1 MQIRIPSRDDKNCAF
16 DIPCVTKKRNQG
28 EDNASALISDQ
39 APIYYMVKEDFHL
52 KLMVTKN
59 SFRGPMVLTRFVEVT
74 ETPFKWTSKYSLP
87 FFFV

>member
-52 KLMVTKN
+52 MLLVT
-59 SFRGPMVLTRFVEVT
+59 
-74 ETPFKWTSKYSLP
+74 
-87 FFFV
+87 